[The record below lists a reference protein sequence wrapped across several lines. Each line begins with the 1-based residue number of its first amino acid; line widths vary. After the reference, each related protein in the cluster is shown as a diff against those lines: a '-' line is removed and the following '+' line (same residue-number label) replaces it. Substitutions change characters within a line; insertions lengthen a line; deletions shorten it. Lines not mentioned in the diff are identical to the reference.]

1 MKKINLLFSSVGKR
15 VELVNAFREAKN
27 IMNIDGNLIGCD
39 MDKSAPALRFV
50 DKAYKV
56 VKICDDNFINQIID
70 ICKKEEISLIIP
82 TLDTELLV
90 YAKNK
95 EKIESESGAKV
106 MISDEEMITIMRDKK
121 LTCEF
126 LRKNS
131 IKVPKVIKE
140 INDNNIQFPLFI
152 KPLDGS
158 SGINNFKINNR
169 EELIFFSKYVKN
181 PIIQE
186 FVEGNEYCVDIFCD
200 FNGNPI
206 TITPKLR
213 IAHSSGEITKAKVI
227 KDREIIELGKKIAEI
242 FKPVGEINFDCM
254 KNDNGVFVIEINGRF
269 AGGAPISFK
278 AGSNS
283 PMRIYEILLGKE
295 VNYNENFK
303 DGFIALR
310 FGDAV
315 YINDGEL

>member
-1 MKKINLLFSSVGKR
+1 MKKINILFSSVGKR
-15 VELVNAFREAKN
+15 VELINAFREAKDV
-27 IMNIDGNLIGCD
+27 MNIEGNLIGCD

-50 DKAYKV
+50 DKAYEV

-95 EKIESESGAKV
+95 ERIQTESGAKV
-106 MISDEEMITIMRDKK
+106 MVCHEDMIAIMRNKK

-126 LRKNS
+126 LEKNS
-131 IKVPKVIKE
+131 INVPNIINE
-140 INDNNIQFPLFI
+140 ISDDTIQYPLFI
-152 KPLDGS
+152 KPLDCS
-158 SGINNFKINNR
+158 SGINNFKINNKD
-169 EELIFFSKYVKN
+169 ELVFFSKYVKN

-227 KDREIIELGKKIAEI
+227 KDHEIIELGKK
-242 FKPVGEINFDCM
+242 
-254 KNDNGVFVIEINGRF
+254 
-269 AGGAPISFK
+269 
-278 AGSNS
+278 
-283 PMRIYEILLGKE
+283 LLKYLNLWE
-295 VNYNENFK
+295 K
-303 DGFIALR
+303 
-310 FGDAV
+310 
-315 YINDGEL
+315 